1 MTKKDAVQQFR
12 WDWADFVKS
21 NPNFRGD
28 SIAKRCAFND
38 YVDSLNKDGLVTD
51 YQAYNWSNPFKI
63 MRTILFFVT
72 LFLVVTNTFNVR
84 TKARILTSNVLDTT
98 SNIIHPYRSY

>member
-1 MTKKDAVQQFR
+1 MRMTKKDVVQQFR
-12 WDWADFVKS
+12 WDWSDFLKS

-51 YQAYNWSNPFKI
+51 YQAYNWSNPFKLSPLNCPFSI
-63 MRTILFFVT
+63 
-72 LFLVVTNTFNVR
+72 
-84 TKARILTSNVLDTT
+84 S
-98 SNIIHPYRSY
+98 IIKL